1 MNYFA
6 IERGDSCWD
15 KVLLNDENHNLAFE
29 DLMQMSYEEMK
40 RYERLDEFVC
50 AVMDATNEMNDEE
63 DQQTAVTLV
72 GEDGVFIWGL
82 IIGPSEIDDE
92 LHYVMIDWKKDGK
105 NYRYSD

>member
-6 IERGDSCWD
+6 IERDGRCWD
-15 KVLLNDENHNLAFE
+15 RVVMCDDGKNLAFV
-29 DLMQMSYEEMK
+29 DLMEMSYNQMK
-40 RYERLDEFVC
+40 QYERLDEFVC
-50 AVMDATNEMNDEE
+50 AVMDATNEMNSEE

-92 LHYVMIDWKKDGK
+92 LHYVMVDWKKDGK
-105 NYRYSD
+105 IYRYSD

>member
-6 IERGDSCWD
+6 IERGDDCWD
-15 KVLLNDENHNLAFE
+15 KVILRDEDNNVAFE

-40 RYERLDEFVC
+40 QYEHLDEFIC
-50 AVMDATNEMNDEE
+50 AVMDATNAMNGEE

-82 IIGPSEIDDE
+82 IIGPAEIDDE

-105 NYRYSD
+105 LYRYKE